1 MNAKSSLFAVVSIK
15 PQGIRELIH
24 RLPYSQHSIYHAVS
38 DLKKEGLIVKTR
50 RGNGWVLDVA
60 DGYHPQKMRE
70 IYIQALSHGVDP
82 EILLRDN
89 TIRVWKVLKE
99 PHTLNE
105 IKNEVNLSE
114 RWIKNLLKFLVDSG
128 LVLYR
133 KRKPIIAV
141 INENNELNYFLK
153 SFTETQIEKTTYYT
167 DSLPFDDI
175 FQTPTNIERLLYEKI
190 ESNLMVKDTGFQ
202 IRGKDGKVNVLES
215 IEEEPSLESI
225 FLLKL
230 LTSEG
235 VEDICIRLVASNK
248 MDYNNLFI
256 LAQER
261 DMVNIVGCYLD
272 ILNGIKKFVNLNI
285 INKYRNNISKHKKRF
300 IKGEERYGKEGWVKK
315 YERKWNVDL
324 YLDIGAIRH
333 GVRAV

>member
-24 RLPYSQHSIYHAVS
+24 RLPYSRHSIYHAVS
-38 DLKKEGLIVKTR
+38 DLKNEGVIVKTR
-50 RGNGWVLDVA
+50 RGYGWVLDVA
-60 DGYHPQKMRE
+60 DGYRPQKMRE

-82 EILLRDN
+82 EILLRKN
-89 TIRVWKVLKE
+89 TIRVWNALKK
-99 PHTLNE
+99 PHTLDE
-105 IKNEVNLSE
+105 IKKEVDLSE
-114 RWIKNLLKFLVDSG
+114 RWIKKLLKFLVDSG

-141 INENNELNYFLK
+141 LNESNELNHFLK
-153 SFTETQIEKTTYYT
+153 SFTEMQIAKTTYYA
-167 DSLPFDDI
+167 DSLPFNEI
-175 FQTPTNIERLLYEKI
+175 IQTPTKIERLLYEKI
-190 ESNLMVKDTGFQ
+190 ESNLTVKDTGFQ
-202 IRGKDGKVNVLES
+202 IRGKNGKVNVLES
-215 IEEEPSLESI
+215 IEDEPSLESI

-235 VEDICIRLVASNK
+235 VEDICIRLLASNK
-248 MDYNNLFI
+248 MNYNNLFI

-272 ILNGIKKFVNLNI
+272 ILNSIKKFVDINI
-285 INKYRNNISKHKKRF
+285 INNYRKNISKHKKKF
-300 IKGEERYGKEGWVKK
+300 IKGDEKYGKEGWVKK
-315 YERKWNVDL
+315 YERKWNIDL

>member
-1 MNAKSSLFAVVSIK
+1 ML
-15 PQGIRELIH
+15 
-24 RLPYSQHSIYHAVS
+24 
-38 DLKKEGLIVKTR
+38 
-50 RGNGWVLDVA
+50 
-60 DGYHPQKMRE
+60 
-70 IYIQALSHGVDP
+70 
-82 EILLRDN
+82 
-89 TIRVWKVLKE
+89 
-99 PHTLNE
+99 
-105 IKNEVNLSE
+105 
-114 RWIKNLLKFLVDSG
+114 
-128 LVLYR
+128 
-133 KRKPIIAV
+133 
-141 INENNELNYFLK
+141 
-153 SFTETQIEKTTYYT
+153 
-167 DSLPFDDI
+167 FDDI
-175 FQTPTNIERLLYEKI
+175 IQTPTNIERLLYEKI

-215 IEEEPSLESI
+215 IDEEPSLESI

-248 MDYNNLFI
+248 MDYNRLFI

-272 ILNGIKKFVNLNI
+272 ILNSIKKFVNLNI
-285 INKYRNNISKHKKRF
+285 INNYKNNISKHKKKF

>member
-15 PQGIRELIH
+15 PQGINELIH
-24 RLPYSQHSIYHAVS
+24 RLPYSQHSIYHAVA
-38 DLKKEGLIVKTR
+38 DLKKENLIVKTKR
-50 RGNGWVLDVA
+50 ENGWVLDVA

-82 EILLRDN
+82 EILLRSN
-89 TIRVWKVLKE
+89 TLRVWETLNE
-99 PHTLNE
+99 PHTLDE
-105 IKNEVNLSE
+105 IRNEVNLSE
-114 RWIKNLLKFLVDSG
+114 RWIIKLLRFLADSN
-128 LVLYR
+128 LVLFL

-141 INENNELNYFLK
+141 LNEKNELNHALRSYAEDQ
-153 SFTETQIEKTTYYT
+153 SEKTTYFT
-167 DSLPFDDI
+167 DSLPFNDI
-175 FQTPTNIERLLYEKI
+175 IHTPTKIERLLYEKI
-190 ESNLMVKDTGFQ
+190 ESNLTVKDTGFQ
-202 IRGKDGKVNVLES
+202 IRGKEGKVNVLES
-215 IEEEPSLESI
+215 IEKEPSIEDI

-235 VEDICIRLVASNK
+235 VEDICIRLIVSNI
-248 MDYNNLFI
+248 MDHSNLFM

-272 ILNGIKKFVNLNI
+272 ILNSIKKFVDLNI
-285 INKYRNNISKHKKRF
+285 INNYRNNISKHKKKF
-300 IKGEERYGKEGWVKK
+300 LKAEERYGKEKWVRK

-324 YLDIGAIRH
+324 FLDIGAIRH